1 MAFPA
6 AWKVFPCNGKL
17 PATPHGFKD
26 AKPYKDWP
34 EGTFNGKNIALAT
47 GSVSDNVFA
56 VDVDVKNG
64 ASGMYSLEAL
74 EAEIGKLP
82 DTLKSKTPSG
92 GFHALLSAPVGVRVP
107 CKIGFR
113 PGIDI
118 RGEGG
123 YIIIPPSVIDG
134 KAYYWLDTEEA
145 KQELVLP
152 SPEKLLA
159 LICEK
164 KTLPKFTL
172 PRGKDGKIPRG
183 KQDESLFK
191 FACALTAQGFSE
203 EEIRAGLLMALK
215 QCDQDKSEPF
225 TDADIKRWMESA
237 ARYDQGAGQAK
248 AAEERAAKAIHK
260 AERSR
265 EYAQKAKEKAARIG
279 SLEARGLIYN
289 KQHGTLTSCQAN
301 VELLVE
307 AKYPDKFWHNEFS
320 LTDFMGKRRVDDDLE
335 SQIHSELEHENRI
348 CFRREHIR
356 AGIKQ
361 LCSTR
366 PKNPLRDWLDGL
378 VWDKTPRIDA
388 LGLEALHAKN
398 ESATYLVRK
407 WLISAVAR
415 VYEPGCKVD
424 HMLVLIGKQGI
435 GKSSALRALAGDE
448 YFLDH
453 IEDLRDKD
461 TLLKFKGH
469 WICEFQELSAMQRAQ
484 IEQVKAF
491 ITRKVDVYRAP
502 YGHKEMVIP
511 RMCVFAA
518 TTNDDHPIKQED
530 DENRRFWPVYCYEDS
545 EIDYAG
551 IAAARDQIWAE
562 AVVAYKS
569 GESLYIQD
577 RLLLEDLKSM
587 QRELSDTLDTW
598 EEILQPLFLQKWFL
612 MTDAF
617 GKLEIDPA
625 KQTKADIFRLARI
638 FKRRGFVRKQIGGG
652 EHRGKKAWI
661 QGEFQEE
668 TPWYG
673 GSSGVSGGS
682 VAAESV

>member
-1 MAFPA
+1 MLWLPE
-6 AWKVFPCNGKL
+6 WHVFPCWHNNKTPMTKNGFKNAVRNPDPKNFTGKNVALVMGKISGVFSLDVDVKNEKVGAQTLEALENEHGKL
-17 PATPHGFKD
+17 PATLMFQT
-26 AKPYKDWP
+26 W
-34 EGTFNGKNIALAT
+34 
-47 GSVSDNVFA
+47 
-56 VDVDVKNG
+56 
-64 ASGMYSLEAL
+64 
-74 EAEIGKLP
+74 
-82 DTLKSKTPSG
+82 SG
-92 GFHALLSAPVGVRVP
+92 GWQYIWRYPKDVVIPVR
-107 CKIGFR
+107 ISFR
-113 PGIDI
+113 KDLDI
-118 RGEGG
+118 RSDGS
-123 YIIIPPSVIDG
+123 YAIIPPSVVNDKPYVWIDVEEPRDDLIVE
-134 KAYYWLDTEEA
+134 APDWLI
-145 KQELVLP
+145 KI
-152 SPEKLLA
+152 
-159 LICEK
+159 ICEK
-164 KTLPKFTL
+164 KPTPKFTL
-172 PRGKDGKIPRG
+172 PRDKDGNIPKG
-183 KQDESLFK
+183 QQDDALFRYTCSLIS
-191 FACALTAQGFSE
+191 LGHSE
-203 EEIRAGLLMALK
+203 DEIRAALMALLLK
-215 QCDQDKSEPF
+215 CPQDKDKPF
-225 TDADIKRWMESA
+225 TDADVKRWMESA
-237 ARYDQGAGQAK
+237 ARYDQGAGK
-248 AAEERAAKAIHK
+248 ARLAEEQATKAIQK
-260 AERSR
+260 AQKSK
-265 EYAQKAKEKAARIG
+265 EYAQKAKEKAARIEG
-279 SLEARGLIYN
+279 FEKRGLIYS
-289 KQHGTLTSCQAN
+289 KQYGTLTSCQAN
-301 VELLVE
+301 VETILGV
-307 AKYPDKFWHNEFS
+307 KYGEKFWRNDFS
-320 LTDFMGKRRVDDDLE
+320 LTDFMDKRRVDDELE
-335 SQIHSELEHENRI
+335 NHLHSELEVDHRI
-348 CFRREHIR
+348 CFRREHIKN
-356 AGIKQ
+356 GIAE
-361 LCSTR
+361 LCAANR
-366 PKNPLRDWLDGL
+366 KNPLRDWLDGL
-378 VWDKTPRIDA
+378 IWDKKARIDA

-562 AVVAYKS
+562 AVAAYKS

-598 EEILQPLFLQKWFL
+598 DEILQPLFLQKWFL

-652 EHRGKKAWI
+652 EHRGKMAWI
-661 QGEFQEE
+661 QADFQEE

-673 GSSGVSGGS
+673 GSSGVSGGN